1 MAGVYKFMTDKITKT
16 EAIGKIVALAK
27 EVEVQDKIDWTRL
40 NVTEDELY
48 EIMADKVIDQLYIC
62 PEDHREAISMS
73 TLTKLLVEN
82 FILKVKIEEEKS
94 KNATS
99 TNSS

>member
-1 MAGVYKFMTDKITKT
+1 MEEKLTKT
-16 EAIGKIVALAK
+16 EAIGQIVALAK
-27 EVEVQDKIDWTRL
+27 EVEIKDNIDWTKL
-40 NVTEDELY
+40 NVTENELY
-48 EIMADKVIDQLYIC
+48 EIMADKVLDQLYTC
-62 PEDHREAISMS
+62 PEEHREAISMS

-82 FILKVKIEEEKS
+82 FILKIKIEEEKS

>member
-1 MAGVYKFMTDKITKT
+1 MTETITKT

-27 EVEVQDKIDWTRL
+27 EVEIKDTIDWTRL
-40 NVTEDELY
+40 NITEDELY
-48 EIMADKVIDQLYIC
+48 ELMADKVIDQLYNC
-62 PEDHREAISMS
+62 PEEHREAISMS

-99 TNSS
+99 TDRS

>member
-1 MAGVYKFMTDKITKT
+1 MTDKITKT